1 MLHAGTL
8 CVAGH
13 VKDAIVSACHR
24 TSVGQEQKLIQRAG
38 PERDAIFNHD
48 SEVSQHADTEA
59 ATSD

>member
-1 MLHAGTL
+1 MPGHSAL

-13 VKDAIVSACHR
+13 VKDAVVSACHR

-48 SEVSQHADTEA
+48 S
-59 ATSD
+59 